1 MCRLND
7 PAKTS
12 ENNIKRNI
20 LYIFSCIFYIHDVLG
35 VLVLYGWIEMKLS
48 IGRIIFVKQ
57 ITQLKQWSTCK
68 FLWCEMVGY
77 CTTMS
82 VIVTYAVYSRGH
94 PPVSPSLS
102 SASTFAPAFTRAK
115 MASALPEGQEAL
127 EVESACSENT
137 PVGGQAQPV
146 SSNTTEV
153 RHTKLWGCQHHTV
166 YYTDRRCVN
175 TTRDCKN
182 LMHTVQSI
190 TTVLM
195 RLPYLGRY
203 VIAITWSLTLCV
215 DVK

>member
-1 MCRLND
+1 MINMQV
-7 PAKTS
+7 TVVWN
-12 ENNIKRNI
+12 E
-20 LYIFSCIFYIHDVLG
+20 V
-35 VLVLYGWIEMKLS
+35 
-48 IGRIIFVKQ
+48 
-57 ITQLKQWSTCK
+57 
-68 FLWCEMVGY
+68 Y
-77 CTTMS
+77 CTILS

-153 RHTKLWGCQHHTV
+153 RHTQLWGCQHHTV
-166 YYTDRRCVN
+166 NYTDRRCVN

-190 TTVLM
+190 TNVQL

-203 VIAITWSLTLCV
+203 VIVITRPLTLCV
-215 DVK
+215 DSK

>member
-12 ENNIKRNI
+12 ENNIKCNI
-20 LYIFSCIFYIHDVLG
+20 LYIFSCIFYIHSVLG
-35 VLVLYGWIEMKLS
+35 VLVLYDRTDMKLS
-48 IGRIIFVKQ
+48 TGRIIFVKH
-57 ITQLKQWSTCK
+57 ITQLRQWSTCRL
-68 FLWCEMVGY
+68 LWCEMKVY
-77 CTTMS
+77 FTIMS
-82 VIVTYAVYSRGH
+82 VIVTYPVYSRGH

-153 RHTKLWGCQHHTV
+153 RHTQLWGCQHHTV
-166 YYTDRRCVN
+166 YYTDRRCIN

-190 TTVLM
+190 TTVPL
-195 RLPYLGRY
+195 RLR
-203 VIAITWSLTLCV
+203 
-215 DVK
+215 

>member
-1 MCRLND
+1 
-7 PAKTS
+7 
-12 ENNIKRNI
+12 
-20 LYIFSCIFYIHDVLG
+20 
-35 VLVLYGWIEMKLS
+35 MK
-48 IGRIIFVKQ
+48 V
-57 ITQLKQWSTCK
+57 
-68 FLWCEMVGY
+68 Y
-77 CTTMS
+77 CTIMS

-153 RHTKLWGCQHHTV
+153 RHTQLWVCQHHTV

-175 TTRDCKN
+175 TTRDCRN
-182 LMHTVQSI
+182 LTFRHRASSI
-190 TTVLM
+190 
-195 RLPYLGRY
+195 
-203 VIAITWSLTLCV
+203 
-215 DVK
+215 